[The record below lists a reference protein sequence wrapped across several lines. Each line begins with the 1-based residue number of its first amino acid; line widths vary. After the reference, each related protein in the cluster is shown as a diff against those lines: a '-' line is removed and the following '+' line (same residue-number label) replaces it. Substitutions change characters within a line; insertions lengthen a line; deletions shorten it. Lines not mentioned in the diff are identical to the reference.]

1 MVYVEIRV
9 RLPRHR
15 VQEALEVWGSKG
27 AKWDEENMPKLG
39 SRVVG
44 TFYTEYGSKKGE
56 ITFLMA
62 YPTLETREELIA
74 VIKKDADFSKWM
86 KEVWRTQYAA
96 DARVRVLRPASFS
109 ALQ

>member
-1 MVYVEIRV
+1 MVYVEIRIK
-9 RLPRHR
+9 LPRHR

-27 AKWDEENMPKLG
+27 AKWDEENMHKLG

-44 TFYTEYGSKKGE
+44 TFYTEYGSKAGE

-62 YPTLETREELIA
+62 YPTLDMREDLIA
-74 VIKKDADFSKWM
+74 MIKKDPEFSKWM
-86 KEVWRTQYAA
+86 KEVWRVQYAA
-96 DARVRVLRPASFS
+96 DARVRVLRPAPFS